1 MPPSGL
7 LGDVVSPLPKK
18 FRGLVS
24 SVRARTW
31 CGTRSPL
38 KPHTR
43 FCERLAGQFPGAT
56 YREIYVISARL
67 ARATKWLARRM
78 FGHSPRHRKVT
89 VTVVSTS
96 NGCPFRRNGL

>member
-67 ARATKWLARRM
+67 EQ
-78 FGHSPRHRKVT
+78 
-89 VTVVSTS
+89 
-96 NGCPFRRNGL
+96 RNGLRDECSVTRHATGR